1 MLNTS
6 KASYKGRMENQLN
19 KFLELAI
26 GFARTGV
33 TGYGGG
39 PSTIPLIEFEAVKK
53 YKWMSEEE
61 FGEVLALANTLP
73 GPIATKMAAYI
84 GYKVKGNLGAMVAIL
99 THILPSVIAMLGLL
113 GVLYSFSHSPIVG
126 GMVQGVTPVIGFML
140 AEMAYRF
147 FQNGK
152 KGLGLSKM
160 ILFSA
165 ISFILIQLVGLH
177 PGILIATFLISAF
190 FIASW
195 KEKTVTTPQKDV
207 IELKEK
213 SS

>member
-1 MLNTS
+1 
-6 KASYKGRMENQLN
+6 
-19 KFLELAI
+19 
-26 GFARTGV
+26 
-33 TGYGGG
+33 
-39 PSTIPLIEFEAVKK
+39 
-53 YKWMSEEE
+53 MSEEE

-84 GYKVKGNLGAMVAIL
+84 GYKVKGNIGAVVAIL
-99 THILPSVIAMLGLL
+99 THVLPSVIAMLGLL

-147 FQNGK
+147 SKTAKRFGFTK
-152 KGLGLSKM
+152 DVIVLGHFFHPNSVGRTSSRNLNCHFFN
-160 ILFSA
+160 FS
-165 ISFILIQLVGLH
+165 L
-177 PGILIATFLISAF
+177 
-190 FIASW
+190 FIASR
-195 KEKTVTTPQKDV
+195 KEKAANTPPKDV